1 MSLALLVP
9 GAGGPLGAAVLDLVR
24 SERNTFARGL
34 GRDDLD
40 VTDPFAVKDMVL
52 TWGRLLRSD
61 SAGHR
66 LVVVNATG
74 LTDVAACEAD
84 EDRAYAVNAAAPAL
98 LASACAAVGA
108 RLVHVSC
115 SDVFPGERSSPP
127 YDVDDLPQ
135 PRTAYGRTKLAGEQ
149 AVHALLPGT
158 GYVVRTGW
166 LYSASPDAAGDAVTD
181 LVARARKGE
190 PVRAA
195 DNRPVSPTWTR
206 DLAAGLIALAAG
218 DAPPGTYHCVNGG
231 ATTELGLARAVLE
244 HLDLDGELAQPRP
257 VDDRPLAAGRG
268 SGALSTRRWGAAGL
282 PALPAWRTALAAGL
296 SASATLR

>member
-24 SERNTFARGL
+24 SQRNTFARGL

-61 SAGHR
+61 SADHR
-66 LVVVNATG
+66 LVVVNTAA
-74 LTDVAACEAD
+74 LTDVAACEAG
-84 EDRAYAVNAAAPAL
+84 EDHAYAVNAAAPAL

-115 SDVFPGERSSPP
+115 SDVFAGDRATP
-127 YDVDDLPQ
+127 YDVDDLPD

-149 AVHALLPGT
+149 AVHALLPDT

-166 LYSASPDAAGDAVTD
+166 LYSASAQPAGDAVAD
-181 LVARARKGE
+181 LVARARRGE
-190 PVRAA
+190 TVRA
-195 DNRPVSPTWTR
+195 DDDRKVSPTWTH
-206 DLAAGLIALAAG
+206 DLAAGLLALAAG
-218 DAPPGTYHCVNGG
+218 NAPPGTYHCGNGG
-231 ATTELGLARAVLE
+231 TTTELGLARAVLE
-244 HLDLDGELAQPRP
+244 HLGLAGELAQPRTGEDP
-257 VDDRPLAAGRG
+257 AEARPG
-268 SGALSTRRWGAAGL
+268 SGALGSRTWEAAGL
-282 PALPAWRTALAAGL
+282 PPLPGWRTSLGSALTA
-296 SASATLR
+296 SASLR

>member
-9 GAGGPLGAAVLDLVR
+9 GAGSPLGAAVLDLVR
-24 SERNTFARGL
+24 SSRNTFARGL

-61 SAGHR
+61 SADHR
-66 LVVVNATG
+66 LVVVNTAA
-74 LTDVAACEAD
+74 LTDVATCEAD
-84 EDRAYAVNAAAPAL
+84 EEHAYAVNAAAPAL
-98 LASACAAVGA
+98 LASACATVGA

-115 SDVFPGERSSPP
+115 SDVFAPSSPAP
-127 YDVDDLPQ
+127 YDVGHVPD

-149 AVHALLPGT
+149 AVHALLPDT

-166 LYSASPDAAGDAVTD
+166 LYSAAPDATGDAVTE
-181 LVARARKGE
+181 LVARARRGE

-195 DNRPVSPTWTR
+195 DDRQVSPTWTR

-218 DAPPGTYHCVNGG
+218 DAPPGTYHCTNGG

-244 HLDLDGELAQPRP
+244 HLGLDVGLAQPLSAEQSRTGARP
-257 VDDRPLAAGRG
+257 G
-268 SGALSTRRWGAAGL
+268 SGALSPRSWEASGL
-282 PALPAWRTALAAGL
+282 PALPAWQDALRSAL
-296 SASATLR
+296 SPADTLR